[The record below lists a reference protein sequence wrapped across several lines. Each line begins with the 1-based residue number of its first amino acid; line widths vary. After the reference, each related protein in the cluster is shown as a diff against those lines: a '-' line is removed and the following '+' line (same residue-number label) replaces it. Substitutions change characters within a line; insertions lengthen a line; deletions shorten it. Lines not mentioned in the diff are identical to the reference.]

1 MDGTRRIINFEQ
13 IMGWHVSSSF
23 EIDRVELANM

>member
-1 MDGTRRIINFEQ
+1 MDGTIINFEQ